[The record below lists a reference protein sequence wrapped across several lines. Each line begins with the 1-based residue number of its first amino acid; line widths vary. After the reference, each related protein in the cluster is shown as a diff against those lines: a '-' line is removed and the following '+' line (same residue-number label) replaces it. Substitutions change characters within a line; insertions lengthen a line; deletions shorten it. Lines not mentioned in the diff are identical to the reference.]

1 MSISFVSRCLV
12 LVSVFFL
19 CVCLSCVCVSVRPLA
34 VLPVWFFLSLRLFLS
49 IHLCVYL
56 AYGPDPACSPRFM
69 KCEQLSRWCI
79 SYSGR
84 LCVGFVPQ
92 MKAYDSCE
100 TLVAQTQHTD
110 TEAAARAVSTREKTE
125 KGEMRRGKQV
135 WEEVRRR
142 EKEEETH
149 EILHF
154 GEIRGTHK
162 WCTKA
167 EVRKLHLKYLLLL
180 LIHKSV
186 R

>member
-1 MSISFVSRCLV
+1 MQNKNEHKLCLMLPRVSKCI
-12 LVSVFFL
+12 FF
-19 CVCLSCVCVSVRPLA
+19 VCLSCVCVSVHPLA

-110 TEAAARAVSTREKTE
+110 TEAAARAVSTQGKTE
-125 KGEMRRGKQV
+125 KREMRRRNKFRKRVG
-135 WEEVRRR
+135 EERRR
-142 EKEEETH
+142 
-149 EILHF
+149 
-154 GEIRGTHK
+154 RR
-162 WCTKA
+162 CTEYYTLERYVGYINGAQKQ
-167 EVRKLHLKYLLLL
+167 KLENC
-180 LIHKSV
+180 I
-186 R
+186 